1 MWNRRLPTFRYDH
14 FRLQMIRRLIC
25 SWSIQ
30 EYRQAIS
37 RVADSA
43 GDFFDVVVTHT
54 RMRDGFSISVLL
66 QELFRGLPE
75 VCPLSSLKNFFDNSF
90 RSSSRSALL
99 NNRRPYHSHLPLLI
113 LSHKQRI
120 LLRSPPSLYMMR
132 RALSQKSLLPSGY
145 STRPSRYPILLE

>member
-1 MWNRRLPTFRYDH
+1 MVH
-14 FRLQMIRRLIC
+14 K
-25 SWSIQ
+25 

-75 VCPLSSLKNFFDNSF
+75 VCPPSFEIFFDNSF
-90 RSSSRSALL
+90 RLFSRSALL

-120 LLRSPPSLYMMR
+120 LLRSPPSLYTMR

>member
-1 MWNRRLPTFRYDH
+1 MWNRRLPTFRYNL
-14 FRLQMIRRLIC
+14 FCLQMIRRLIC

-75 VCPLSSLKNFFDNSF
+75 VCSLSSLITLQHFFDNSF
-90 RSSSRSALL
+90 RLFSRSVLL
-99 NNRRPYHSHLPLLI
+99 NNRRPYQSHLPLLI
-113 LSHKQRI
+113 LSHKQRT
-120 LLRSPPSLYMMR
+120 LSRSPPSLYMTR
-132 RALSQKSLLPSGY
+132 QALSQKSLLPSGY
-145 STRPSRYPILLE
+145 LSLIHI

>member
-1 MWNRRLPTFRYDH
+1 MWNRRLFTFRYGH
-14 FRLQMIRRLIC
+14 FRLQMIGRLIC

-75 VCPLSSLKNFFDNSF
+75 VCSLPSLITFFDNSF
-90 RSSSRSALL
+90 RSFSRSALL
-99 NNRRPYHSHLPLLI
+99 NNRRPYHSHLPL
-113 LSHKQRI
+113 
-120 LLRSPPSLYMMR
+120 
-132 RALSQKSLLPSGY
+132 
-145 STRPSRYPILLE
+145 